1 MENNDSEA
9 KRYFHMRMQDIRD
22 AMDDSEKQEDLW
34 NNCLTID
41 ATITLNV
48 QLSTGGPGDGFEI
61 ICAASTGEPLYGNH
75 YFLNW
80 GFRREISLSADE
92 LADVCAAYAI
102 EDGRQYLNRN

>member
-1 MENNDSEA
+1 METNDTEA
-9 KRYFHMRMQDIRD
+9 KRYFQMRMQDIRE
-22 AMDDSEKQEDLW
+22 AMKDERKQEDLW
-34 NNCLTID
+34 NDCLAID
-41 ATITLNV
+41 ATIAINV

-92 LADVCAAYAI
+92 LADVCSAYAI